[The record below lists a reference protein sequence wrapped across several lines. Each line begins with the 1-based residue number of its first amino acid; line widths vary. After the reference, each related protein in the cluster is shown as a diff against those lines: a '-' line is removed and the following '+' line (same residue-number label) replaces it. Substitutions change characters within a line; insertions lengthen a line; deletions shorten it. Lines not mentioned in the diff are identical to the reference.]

1 VKYNC
6 GGLLLIFCLGSK
18 LIQIQLNPPVK
29 LNCDLGEGAGSE
41 EAVMPFIDQV
51 NIACGFHAGSPELMR
66 KTLLLA
72 KAHGVS
78 VGAHPGYADRE
89 GFGRK
94 SVPCAAD
101 EIYELV
107 LEQITVLDKHA
118 IPEGITIDYVKPH
131 GALYHDMIKNT
142 EVRSS
147 VFSAVSEFP
156 ASLTVMIQSTPKI
169 ETHRMEAKALGLC
182 LWAEAF
188 ADRRYNNSGGLLRRQ
203 EGGANLDRAQVLAQV
218 QQLVTKGSVTTDTGN
233 KLMVAADTLCV
244 HGDHVEGVSGIQEI
258 RKLLSNE

>member
-1 VKYNC
+1 MKYNWC
-6 GGLLLIFCLGSK
+6 GLLLIFCLGSK
-18 LIQIQLNPPVK
+18 PIQLQLNPPVK

-41 EAVMPFIDQV
+41 AAVIPFIDQA

-78 VGAHPGYADRE
+78 VGAHPGYADRK
-89 GFGRK
+89 GFGRQ
-94 SVPCAAD
+94 SVPCTPD

-107 LEQITVLDKHA
+107 LEQITVLEELA
-118 IPEGITIDYVKPH
+118 ISEGITIDYVKPH

-147 VFSAVSEFP
+147 VFSAVAEYP

-169 ETHRMEAKALGLC
+169 ETHRMEAKVVGLC

-188 ADRRYNNSGGLLRRQ
+188 ADRRYNNSGRLLPRQ
-203 EGGANLDRAQVLAQV
+203 EGGAVLDRSQVLAQV
-218 QQLVTKGSVTTDTGN
+218 QQLVTEGSVTTDAGN
-233 KLMVAADTLCV
+233 KLVVTADTLCV
-244 HGDHVEGVSGIQEI
+244 HGDHGGGVSGIREI
-258 RKLLSNE
+258 RKLLNNE